1 MGRPI
6 PGPSAF
12 GGDRRRFLLLTWTLA
27 VTEFR
32 LRFFGSILGYLW
44 TLMRPL
50 MLFGVMYVVFTQFI
64 SVSDHPLFPASLL
77 LGIVLFTFFAEA
89 TGGAVRSVVDRENLV
104 RKIHFPRMAI
114 PLSVVLLAT
123 INFTINMVVVT
134 VFGLIIGI
142 KPYWTWFEIPFLLM
156 SLGLFATGCAMLL
169 SALFVRFRDLA
180 PIWEVVLQA
189 MFYGSLII
197 VPYETVVVKYPTL
210 SKILL
215 VNPLAA
221 VVQQGRYA
229 LVDHHIPAAASAM
242 GWSLTLLGPV
252 LITVVTFVVGLWVFN
267 REAPRVAEEL

>member
-6 PGPSAF
+6 AGPSAL
-12 GGDRRRFLLLTWTLA
+12 GGDWRRFVLLTCTLA
-27 VTEFR
+27 MTEFK

-50 MLFGVMYVVFTQFI
+50 MLFGVLYVVFTQFI
-64 SVSDHPLFPASLL
+64 AVSDHPLFPASLL

-123 INFTINMVVVT
+123 INFALNMVVVLI
-134 VFGLIIGI
+134 FGLLIGI
-142 KPYWTWFEIPFLLM
+142 EVQWTWLEMPFLL
-156 SLGLFATGCAMLL
+156 LGLGMFATGCAMLL
-169 SALFVRFRDLA
+169 SALYVRFRDLD
-180 PIWEVVLQA
+180 PIWEVLLQMA
-189 MFYGSLII
+189 FYGSLII
-197 VPYETVVVKYPTL
+197 VPFETVVLKYETL
-210 SKILL
+210 AKVLL

-221 VVQQGRYA
+221 VIQQARYA
-229 LVDHHIPAAASAM
+229 FVDNDIPAAASAM
-242 GWSLTLLGPV
+242 GGVVTLLGPI
-252 LITVVTFVVGLWVFN
+252 LITIVTFVVGLWIFN